1 VTVSNRN
8 LHELLG
14 LRAIRFSAV
23 TARDTTSDLP
33 RTGEPNRMKEFLTD
47 VTQLRE
53 RARAQR
59 DQGPVAEAYGADLPR
74 VLEVL
79 ISALAT
85 EIVCVLRYRQH
96 HFAAKG
102 LASEPVAA
110 EFLVH
115 ADDMLNLIEDI
126 A

>member
-1 VTVSNRN
+1 V
-8 LHELLG
+8 L
-14 LRAIRFSAV
+14 
-23 TARDTTSDLP
+23 
-33 RTGEPNRMKEFLTD
+33 D
-47 VTQLRE
+47 VLN
-53 RARAQR
+53 
-59 DQGPVAEAYGADLPR
+59 
-74 VLEVL
+74 
-79 ISALAT
+79 SALAT